1 MSLVENY
8 IHEYLENLQPFCEG
22 ELGQLQKTSYE
33 KEVPIIPKDVVQF
46 LGVVLSIVKPK
57 KILEIGMAVGFSAS
71 YMTGF
76 LQEGGHLTTI
86 DRFDVMIKQAKE
98 NFKRLGVEDKV
109 TILEGNA
116 NDILPTLDEQYDFI
130 FMDAAKGQYIQIL
143 PDVLR
148 LLKKGGVIIADDIL
162 QEGRVAQAYEEV
174 PKRQRT
180 IHKRMNEFLNEITN
194 NPKLKSS
201 ILTIGDGVAFI
212 QKIEDWWNEKN
223 RITCSSWRFGKT

>member
-8 IHEYLENLQPFCEG
+8 IHEYLENLQPFCAG

-46 LGVVLSIVKPK
+46 LGVVLSIIKPK

-212 QKIEDWWNEKN
+212 QKIED
-223 RITCSSWRFGKT
+223 

>member
-46 LGVVLSIVKPK
+46 LGVVLSIIKPK

-76 LQEGGHLTTI
+76 LQEGDHLTTI
-86 DRFDVMIKQAKE
+86 DRFDVMIKQARE

-212 QKIEDWWNEKN
+212 QKIED
-223 RITCSSWRFGKT
+223 

>member
-1 MSLVENY
+1 
-8 IHEYLENLQPFCEG
+8 
-22 ELGQLQKTSYE
+22 
-33 KEVPIIPKDVVQF
+33 
-46 LGVVLSIVKPK
+46 
-57 KILEIGMAVGFSAS
+57 
-71 YMTGF
+71 MTGF

-86 DRFDVMIKQAKE
+86 DRFDVMIKQARE

-212 QKIEDWWNEKN
+212 QKIED
-223 RITCSSWRFGKT
+223 

>member
-46 LGVVLSIVKPK
+46 LGVVLSIIKPK

-71 YMTGF
+71 YMTDF

-212 QKIEDWWNEKN
+212 QKIED
-223 RITCSSWRFGKT
+223 

>member
-1 MSLVENY
+1 MSLAENY

-46 LGVVLSIVKPK
+46 LGVVLSIIKPK

-71 YMTGF
+71 YMTDF

-212 QKIEDWWNEKN
+212 QKIED
-223 RITCSSWRFGKT
+223 

>member
-1 MSLVENY
+1 
-8 IHEYLENLQPFCEG
+8 
-22 ELGQLQKTSYE
+22 
-33 KEVPIIPKDVVQF
+33 
-46 LGVVLSIVKPK
+46 
-57 KILEIGMAVGFSAS
+57 
-71 YMTGF
+71 
-76 LQEGGHLTTI
+76 
-86 DRFDVMIKQAKE
+86 
-98 NFKRLGVEDKV
+98 
-109 TILEGNA
+109 
-116 NDILPTLDEQYDFI
+116 
-130 FMDAAKGQYIQIL
+130 MDAAKGQYIQIL

-212 QKIEDWWNEKN
+212 QKIED
-223 RITCSSWRFGKT
+223 

>member
-46 LGVVLSIVKPK
+46 LGVVLSIIKPK

-71 YMTGF
+71 YMTVF

-86 DRFDVMIKQAKE
+86 DRFDVMIKQARE

-194 NPKLKSS
+194 NPKLESS

-212 QKIEDWWNEKN
+212 QKIED
-223 RITCSSWRFGKT
+223 

>member
-22 ELGQLQKTSYE
+22 ELGKLQKTSYE

-46 LGVVLSIVKPK
+46 LGVVLSIIKPK

-86 DRFDVMIKQAKE
+86 DRFDVMIKQARE

-212 QKIEDWWNEKN
+212 QKIED
-223 RITCSSWRFGKT
+223 

>member
-46 LGVVLSIVKPK
+46 LGVVLSIIKPK

-71 YMTGF
+71 YMTGL

-212 QKIEDWWNEKN
+212 QKIED
-223 RITCSSWRFGKT
+223 